1 MNWWGQ
7 EGGTRMSCQALPPS
21 WDLAPGRKARN
32 SHQWQQ
38 RAGSHRWHI
47 SSSHPRSSRLTS
59 NSFSATD
66 RRDHGNGKL
75 EAQLSSPAFLTP
87 FDHLHPSDRT
97 FDNLRLFSGEMRFGW
112 AGRGRR
118 DTPRLLLFRL
128 ILLLHLAKD
137 SRQSTAK
144 KKVKSQRSKNWSNRD
159 RED

>member
-1 MNWWGQ
+1 M
-7 EGGTRMSCQALPPS
+7 AHLF
-21 WDLAPGRKARN
+21 LAPKI
-32 SHQWQQ
+32 
-38 RAGSHRWHI
+38 I
-47 SSSHPRSSRLTS
+47 SPHEQLVLCHGQTL
-59 NSFSATD
+59 
-66 RRDHGNGKL
+66 DHGNGKL
-75 EAQLSSPAFLTP
+75 EAPLSSPAFLTP